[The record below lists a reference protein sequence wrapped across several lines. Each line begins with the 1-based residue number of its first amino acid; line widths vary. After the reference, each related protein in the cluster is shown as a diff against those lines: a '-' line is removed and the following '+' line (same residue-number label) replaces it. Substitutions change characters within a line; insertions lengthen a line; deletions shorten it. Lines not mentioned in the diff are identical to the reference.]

1 MMDSRAG
8 ARSRRTLLAAGGGG
22 LPRCWL
28 PAGRAA
34 RAPAPSGGAEQE
46 PGAPRATVGPARL
59 QMWFGL
65 SGQQAEHHARVNE
78 RFTSEHPHLQVEL
91 LTVPESELTAKLA
104 TAIAGGR
111 PPDLAGLGGSTR
123 IAELIEHKRVVSLT
137 RYRRDLARLDWYDA
151 LKRVVVRGEDIF
163 ALPTQAATLGL
174 FYNADLYQRAGLDPN
189 APPATWASCWP
200 TRRPSPGRSMQRW
213 GHAIGTKPITWT
225 AEQIWIAYL
234 WQAGGEWLT
243 PDGKQAAFNSAAG
256 VEALEFWAD
265 LVQKHRVTP
274 PKAVD
279 NLVMGED
286 FEAGAVAH
294 MTIYSIWVI
303 RAEGMRFPVRT
314 APLPRHRQPASV
326 AGMVTVPIFSE
337 SRQRDAAWAYLD
349 WLSQPGPP
357 DLLPERLRHHPAPE
371 VGRRVGG
378 LDGVRRPA
386 PAAAA
391 VRGQPAAGPPALLR
405 HGRPGDRHPGRPGHR
420 GRRLR
425 PEVAPAGAGRR
436 RPAGQRHPGAGLG
449 PGRRRYPANAGPAA
463 GAGESSAA
471 GTAARASSP
480 AAGSGRAAASTLR
493 IQT

>member
-1 MMDSRAG
+1 
-8 ARSRRTLLAAGGGG
+8 
-22 LPRCWL
+22 
-28 PAGRAA
+28 
-34 RAPAPSGGAEQE
+34 
-46 PGAPRATVGPARL
+46 
-59 QMWFGL
+59 MWFGL

-78 RFTSEHPHLQVEL
+78 RFSSEHPQLQVEL

-111 PPDLAGLGGSTR
+111 PPDLAGLGGATR

-151 LKRVVVRGEDIF
+151 LKRVVVRGDDIF

-174 FYNADLYQRAGLDPN
+174 FYNADLYQRAGLDSN
-189 APPATWASCWP
+189 APPATWAELL
-200 TRRPSPGRSMQRW
+200 TNARAIARPEQQRW

-265 LVQKHRVTP
+265 LVQKHQVTP

-279 NLVMGED
+279 NLIMGDD
-286 FEAGAVAH
+286 FAAGTVAH

-326 AGMVTVPIFSE
+326 AAMVTVPIFSE

-349 WLSQPGPP
+349 WLSQPDHLIYYLSGFGTTPP
-357 DLLPERLRHHPAPE
+357 RKSVAESAAWTAFAAQHPLLQPFVDSQPQARLPYFGTGAQE
-371 VGRRVGG
+371 IAIQVAQGIE
-378 LDGVRRPA
+378 
-386 PAAAA
+386 AA
-391 VRGQPAAGPPALLR
+391 VFGQKSPRQAL
-405 HGRPGDRHPGRPGHR
+405 DD
-420 GRRLR
+420 
-425 PEVAPAGAGRR
+425 
-436 RPAGQRHPGAGLG
+436 
-449 PGRRRYPANAGPAA
+449 
-463 GAGESSAA
+463 
-471 GTAARASSP
+471 AARQVNAIL
-480 AAGSGRAAASTLR
+480 ARA
-493 IQT
+493 

>member
-1 MMDSRAG
+1 
-8 ARSRRTLLAAGGGG
+8 
-22 LPRCWL
+22 
-28 PAGRAA
+28 
-34 RAPAPSGGAEQE
+34 
-46 PGAPRATVGPARL
+46 
-59 QMWFGL
+59 MWFGL
-65 SGQQAEHHARVNE
+65 SGQQAEHHAQVNE

-104 TAIAGGR
+104 AAIAGGR

-189 APPATWASCWP
+189 APPATWAELLANAK
-200 TRRPSPGRSMQRW
+200 TIARPEMQRW

-225 AEQIWIAYL
+225 AEHIWIAYL
-234 WQAGGEWLT
+234 WQAGGEWLS

-256 VEALEFWAD
+256 IEALEFWTD

-274 PKAVD
+274 LKAVD
-279 NLVMGED
+279 NLIMGED
-286 FEAGAVAH
+286 FEAGTVAH
-294 MTIYSIWVI
+294 MTIYSAWVI

-349 WLSQPGPP
+349 WLSRPEHLIYYLGGFGTTPPRKSVAKWAAWTAFAAQHPLLQAFVDSQPQAR
-357 DLLPERLRHHPAPE
+357 LPYFGTGAQEIAIQVAQAIEAAVFAQKSPRQALDDAA
-371 VGRRVGG
+371 RRV
-378 LDGVRRPA
+378 
-386 PAAAA
+386 
-391 VRGQPAAGPPALLR
+391 
-405 HGRPGDRHPGRPGHR
+405 
-420 GRRLR
+420 
-425 PEVAPAGAGRR
+425 
-436 RPAGQRHPGAGLG
+436 
-449 PGRRRYPANAGPAA
+449 NAIL
-463 GAGESSAA
+463 
-471 GTAARASSP
+471 ARA
-480 AAGSGRAAASTLR
+480 
-493 IQT
+493 